1 MKHESRYVYVTDD
14 GQGRASGPLPSVQ
27 EVKDLSLA
35 TTAKT
40 RQTSGRTLSNDAHTL
55 RETE

>member
-1 MKHESRYVYVTDD
+1 MTDD